1 MEMSIRFPGLDL
13 ALSYVPRSFQIFGME
28 FTIYGVLI
36 AIGALL
42 GMGLVTLEAKRSGED
57 QNKYL
62 DMTIIS
68 LLFSVVGSRLFYV
81 AFSWE
86 LYKGNLNEILDF
98 RNGGYA
104 FYGGL
109 LAGCCAAAVFCK
121 LAKMSFWRAADIASL
136 GILLGQIIG
145 RWGNFFN
152 RESFEEYADFPWVM
166 QLPLSAVRSG
176 EVSGNMR
183 DNLLTIDGISYIQV
197 QPVFLYESLWC
208 LILLLLLLA
217 LRRKKRYE
225 GELFMIYLAGYGLG
239 RFFFEWLR
247 TDKLYIPGT
256 KLGISLI
263 ISAALFIICTPVVIV
278 RGVMTHKRDAIRRRR
293 RKRFLLDEIR
303 KKENEEQKDT
313 SEVSTELKIKAQS
326 GTDKEVSLL
335 KLNKEHLNADISK
348 NAESET
354 KMQADADRYQEIQ
367 NLPEEQKQDGQ
378 SIPSEINDQLEKN
391 KNADKKETQTKV
403 AEKKSEES
411 DENVN
416 WENSEYAHIPE
427 QWRQHVGNSP
437 TNSKEDL

>member
-13 ALSYVPRSFQIFGME
+13 VLSYVPRSFQVFGME

-42 GMGLVTLEAKRSGED
+42 GMGLVTLEAKRNGED

-109 LAGCCAAAVFCK
+109 LAGCCAAAVFCR

-152 RESFEEYADFPWVM
+152 RESFGEYADFPWVM

-217 LRRKKRYE
+217 LRRKKRFE

-278 RGVMTHKRDAIRRRR
+278 RGVMTQKRDAIRRRR

-303 KKENEEQKDT
+303 KKENEEQNDT
-313 SEVSTELKIKAQS
+313 SETEAGLKTKAQS
-326 GTDKEVSLL
+326 DADEDVKQLNSDKKYLNTDSNTDKNTE
-335 KLNKEHLNADISK
+335 
-348 NAESET
+348 AET
-354 KMQADADRYQEIQ
+354 NVQTDADR
-367 NLPEEQKQDGQ
+367 NLEVQDSSEEQNQEGHVLLTEV
-378 SIPSEINDQLEKN
+378 PEK
-391 KNADKKETQTKV
+391 EQ
-403 AEKKSEES
+403 EES

>member
-13 ALSYVPRSFQIFGME
+13 ALSYVPRSCQIFGME

-109 LAGCCAAAVFCK
+109 RAGCCAAAVFCK

-152 RESFEEYADFPWVM
+152 RESFGEYADFPWVM